1 MSATV
6 TGTVLTV
13 VGWKKR
19 PPAANA
25 TTTSAAAATAAT
37 NANFSGRLV
46 GPSIGSRKPKAG
58 CDFRSLITCSKAR
71 PTSTRVSGTASSVAI
86 ERASSDTT
94 SKRPWHSVQ
103 PSRWA
108 ASAPERASGSS
119 TIRRRVPSV
128 RCATGDLLAQ
138 CGFCAPQQSSDLSD
152 ADAERLRD
160 LGVAQPACAHCERGG
175 GPRSQPAKRPSHLTA
190 IFTDLELLLGVER
203 VVAFLQRLRRLAL
216 LPASGP
222 SQAVEGGMGGGPMQP
237 CGRVFRRRRVEPVG
251 ELFGRH
257 PIGFVQDYVL
267 PDVDAPRIVL
277 IAARRAPDRSVV
289 LVHRRRHGDRR
300 REPHPA
306 GDVVE
311 QPVADPHRFDAP
323 AVAALQ
329 ALDREAVLTG
339 LAEVVG
345 RADDHPEL
353 RRPGAAGLALPPR
366 PARFGRPL
374 GLGRR
379 LLVVGHEPKVTCRSR
394 RPGAWGPR
402 LAAPGAAR

>member
-58 CDFRSLITCSKAR
+58 CDFRSLITCSNAR
-71 PTSTRVSGTASSVAI
+71 PTSTRASGTASSVAI

-94 SKRPWHSVQ
+94 WKRPWHSVQ
-103 PSRWA
+103 SSRWA

-138 CGFCAPQQSSDLSD
+138 CGFCASQQSSDLSD
-152 ADAERLRD
+152 CDAERLRD

-175 GPRSQPAKRPSHLTA
+175 GPRSQPAKRLSHLAA

-203 VVAFLQRLRRLAL
+203 VVASLQRLRRLAL

-237 CGRVFRRRRVEPVG
+237 CGRVFRRRRVETVEIDEDFLGHVLRLMRIG
-251 ELFGRH
+251 EDAIR
-257 PIGFVQDYVL
+257 Y
-267 PDVDAPRIVL
+267 PDGGAG
-277 IAARRAPDRSVV
+277 RRALWPAPNRIRPG
-289 LVHRRRHGDRR
+289 LC
-300 REPHPA
+300 PA
-306 GDVVE
+306 GCGRATDS
-311 QPVADPHRFDAP
+311 PHRGAP
-323 AVAALQ
+323 S
-329 ALDREAVLTG
+329 
-339 LAEVVG
+339 
-345 RADDHPEL
+345 
-353 RRPGAAGLALPPR
+353 
-366 PARFGRPL
+366 ARS
-374 GLGRR
+374 
-379 LLVVGHEPKVTCRSR
+379 EC
-394 RPGAWGPR
+394 GPR
-402 LAAPGAAR
+402 TSATPR

>member
-1 MSATV
+1 MPVCDGARSGNGSDTAGAGRPSA
-6 TGTVLTV
+6 GE
-13 VGWKKR
+13 GF
-19 PPAANA
+19 
-25 TTTSAAAATAAT
+25 AAARAA
-37 NANFSGRLV
+37 
-46 GPSIGSRKPKAG
+46 
-58 CDFRSLITCSKAR
+58 
-71 PTSTRVSGTASSVAI
+71 
-86 ERASSDTT
+86 
-94 SKRPWHSVQ
+94 
-103 PSRWA
+103 
-108 ASAPERASGSS
+108 
-119 TIRRRVPSV
+119 
-128 RCATGDLLAQ
+128 
-138 CGFCAPQQSSDLSD
+138 
-152 ADAERLRD
+152 RD
-160 LGVAQPACAHCERGG
+160 LVLDDREVSPGQGVDMALEGERPVLG
-175 GPRSQPAKRPSHLTA
+175 RP
-190 IFTDLELLLGVER
+190 
-203 VVAFLQRLRRLAL
+203 LAY
-216 LPASGP
+216 
-222 SQAVEGGMGGGPMQP
+222 V
-237 CGRVFRRRRVEPVG
+237 VEPVG

-394 RPGAWGPR
+394 RPGAWGPG